1 MVEVLLKEFLKVE
14 TVNTTNLELSYTQ
27 ENSSMIMNDFLFS
40 DQLNAAMSPN
50 ALNRIEEDLELTF

>member
-27 ENSSMIMNDFLFS
+27 DHSELNDFLLQE
-40 DQLNAAMSPN
+40 QLNAIM
-50 ALNRIEEDLELTF
+50 EG